1 MFFFCWNLSFYIDS
15 VKMGGSNSKQQQQQ
29 QSEPICI
36 DCDKKNQKDL
46 PSDNSSSASKECQ
59 DEYAKVTAC
68 MSEYKGQIGPC
79 AEVWDRFKEC
89 HANNAKRR

>member
-1 MFFFCWNLSFYIDS
+1 
-15 VKMGGSNSKQQQQQ
+15 MGGANSKQQQ

-36 DCDKKNQKDL
+36 DCDKKTQKDL

-79 AEVWDRFKEC
+79 AEVWHSFKEC

>member
-1 MFFFCWNLSFYIDS
+1 
-15 VKMGGSNSKQQQQQ
+15 MGGSNSKQQQQQ

-36 DCDKKNQKDL
+36 DCDKKTQKDL

-79 AEVWDRFKEC
+79 AEVWDSFKEC